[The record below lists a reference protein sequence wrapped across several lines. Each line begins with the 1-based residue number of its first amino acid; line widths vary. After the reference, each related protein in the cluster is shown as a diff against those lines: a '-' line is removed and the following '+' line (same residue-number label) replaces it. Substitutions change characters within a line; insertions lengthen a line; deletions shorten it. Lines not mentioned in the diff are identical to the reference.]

1 MAVCFTCHTVCGK
14 WQWTISASAQLRE
27 GRQYHHCGLPI
38 LHLRAVL
45 VHTVVLIGLTCR
57 HYIALYIEHI
67 PLTTERKALK
77 VLEVC
82 ERHQLKE
89 QGELVSNGGG
99 W

>member
-1 MAVCFTCHTVCGK
+1 MASGNGLFQPVPNSGK
-14 WQWTISASAQLRE
+14 VGSTIIVVFPYCISE
-27 GRQYHHCGLPI
+27 PCWYI
-38 LHLRAVL
+38 L
-45 VHTVVLIGLTCR
+45 VVLIGLTCR